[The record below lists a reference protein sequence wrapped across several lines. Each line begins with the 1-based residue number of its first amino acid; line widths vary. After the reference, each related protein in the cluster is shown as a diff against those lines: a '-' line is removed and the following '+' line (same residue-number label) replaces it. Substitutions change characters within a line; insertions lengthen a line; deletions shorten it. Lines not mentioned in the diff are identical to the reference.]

1 MLGLV
6 MHCLR
11 FTTVAAALLSFAMS
25 TVAAPPDYSKRIL
38 GCWLGPRKFN
48 VYHADGTWGV
58 KRNED
63 APENVRGR
71 RWRVDGNK
79 LILTYPG
86 DHGLETATYTIVL
99 CTPHKLILDA
109 NGYRQE
115 YTRYSAD
122 CQTEA

>member
-1 MLGLV
+1 MR
-6 MHCLR
+6 CLR
-11 FTTVAAALLSFAMS
+11 FTAVPVALLSFALS
-25 TVAAPPDYSKRIL
+25 TVAASPDYSKLIR
-38 GCWLGPRKFN
+38 GCWLGAGKFR

-63 APENVRGR
+63 APEDTKGR

-86 DHGLETATYTIVL
+86 DHGSETAVYTIVR
-99 CTPHKLILDA
+99 CTE
-109 NGYRQE
+109 RQMVLSIGRYTEE
-115 YTRYSAD
+115 YTRHSAD